1 MKPIIHHNKLKTFE
15 KKVVSHLAQFKEAIE
30 SENSEEN
37 KKFLKNIYC
46 SLKKCLRMKPI
57 ERPDFIELAQELIKK
72 SISKENIRFFISV
85 QEKSEKDLQEIDWKA
100 ENKKDKLMAR
110 EEYIKT
116 LEYDLNK
123 SEKENKK
130 LKEDINTLKE
140 TLMISE
146 KKLKKYV

>member
-37 KKFLKNIYC
+37 KKFLKNIY
-46 SLKKCLRMKPI
+46 CLRMKPI